1 MRRKIA
7 ISFFIILGLALGSVP
22 AEAGEVLVITGDAS
36 TLDYGKNVLSVQGHV
51 QLAFKDLKGSCDTL
65 NYLIKEG
72 VVELKQNVVI
82 LRGGNKLTGK
92 SARYY
97 VKESKIVIEDEATL
111 IFNPE
116 SGKKKK

>member
-1 MRRKIA
+1 MSRKIA
-7 ISFFIILGLALGSVP
+7 ISFLILALAFGSVP

-36 TLDYGKNVLSVQGHV
+36 TLDYGKNILSVRGHV
-51 QLAFKDLKGSCDTL
+51 QMAYKDIKGSCDTI
-65 NYLIKEG
+65 NYLIKDG

-97 VKESKIVIEDEATL
+97 VKESKIVVEDEATL
-111 IFNPE
+111 IFTPE
-116 SGKKKK
+116 SGEKKK